1 LGGRPGGRSDGR
13 SDGRPKF
20 KKKVRFVKNNTF
32 ASDGS
37 GSDGF
42 FHPLD
47 ADFRPLDA
55 IHLSLK
61 IKKVAL
67 EKKALDVWT
76 DAGNPLFNGF
86 LNLQIK
92 ICLGLLGPF

>member
-67 EKKALDVWT
+67 EKKGLGRLDGRRKSSIQWVFKLA
-76 DAGNPLFNGF
+76 D
-86 LNLQIK
+86 
-92 ICLGLLGPF
+92 